1 MHLHVPPRIHC
12 FGLALVALAACD
24 RAGPTPVAP
33 SAGTSPGTTD
43 SNATVETDTTDTASS
58 TTEPRTSIEVE
69 DLSPGSN
76 FDLGL
81 GGERTRSMVAAD
93 FDNDG
98 LDDLFVGNPGDPSFV
113 VLNTSVPGN
122 ASFEL
127 LQVLSEGH
135 LSWTAAAAD
144 YDNDG
149 DVDLMVGGGGNECQ
163 ELDQLWQNQ
172 LVETGTVSFVEVRE
186 AMGLTRS
193 DVMDRMATTGV
204 RWADFDNDG
213 WLDLYV
219 AHNASPRCGPSP
231 PDTAQNQLWR
241 NVGGERFENVTE
253 SSGMATAP
261 VGSTRHPAVFD
272 YDDDGDLDIFD
283 SNLQGMNI
291 FLHNLH
297 AETGELRFGSLDPV
311 LLDGA
316 DQGPLRAFASCT
328 ADFDN
333 DGFEDLLVLNRAA
346 TECSVA
352 TDTDTDTEGVGYG
365 LLHAVFRNTGTG
377 SFENVTATA
386 GLDVQVAGIA
396 NGVMGCQI
404 GDLNG
409 DGAVD
414 IFVGNGGPNAA
425 GANDLYL
432 GATSGLTFTDAS
444 SLIRSAAASRT
455 HGSVI
460 TDIDGDWVPDLV
472 VGNGGPAVTK
482 DVNEPNQI
490 LSFRWT
496 HDASYLQVRLA
507 GDGDHVN
514 RDAIGAKVELVFE
527 GADGATRSLF
537 RTVKGGSC
545 FSADNGRALYFGLGH
560 SAESQPDDIPVRLEV
575 RWPDGTTSQ
584 HPVTSEPGAS
594 QGMVIAYPG

>member
-1 MHLHVPPRIHC
+1 MHVHAPPRMAC
-12 FGLALVALAACD
+12 FGLALVALAACGGT
-24 RAGPTPVAP
+24 ATPGAESP
-33 SAGTSPGTTD
+33 STSTPPSTTD
-43 SNATVETDTTDTASS
+43 SDATAETGSSSSS
-58 TTEPRTSIEVE
+58 TTTQRPTAIEVE
-69 DLSPGSN
+69 DLSPGSD
-76 FDLGL
+76 FDRGL

-98 LDDLFVGNPGDPSFV
+98 LDDMFVGNPGDPSFV
-113 VLNTSVPGN
+113 VLNTSVPGS

-144 YDNDG
+144 FDNDG

-172 LVETGTVSFVEVRE
+172 LVETGSVSFVEVRE

-193 DVMDRMATTGV
+193 DFLDRMATTGV

-219 AHNASPRCGPSP
+219 AHNASPRCGHMP

-253 SSGMATAP
+253 SSGMAAAP
-261 VGSTRHPAVFD
+261 VGSTRHPSVFD

-283 SNLQGMNI
+283 SNLQGKNV

-297 AETGELRFGSLDPV
+297 AETGELTFGSLDPV

-346 TECSVA
+346 SECSVA
-352 TDTDTDTEGVGYG
+352 PDPDATGGYG
-365 LLHAVFRNTGTG
+365 LLHAVFRNTGAG
-377 SFENVTATA
+377 SFENVTAAA
-386 GLDVQVAGIA
+386 GLDVQVAGDA
-396 NGVMGCQI
+396 NGVMGCQV

-414 IFVGNGGPNAA
+414 VFVGNGGPDAA

-432 GATSGLTFTDAS
+432 GATSGIAFDDESA
-444 SLIRSAAASRT
+444 LIRQQGAFRT

-460 TDIDGDWVPDLV
+460 ADIDGDWVPELV
-472 VGNGGPAVTK
+472 VGNGGPAVTD
-482 DVNEPNQI
+482 DVNEPNRI
-490 LSFRWT
+490 LSFRWL

-507 GDGDHVN
+507 GDGVHVN

-527 GADGATRSLF
+527 GSDGATRSLF

-545 FSADNGRALYFGLGH
+545 FSADNGRALHFGLGH
-560 SAESQPDDIPVRLEV
+560 SAESQPDDIPVRIDV

-584 HPVTSEPGAS
+584 HPVVSEPGAS
-594 QGMVIAYPG
+594 QGMAIAYPG